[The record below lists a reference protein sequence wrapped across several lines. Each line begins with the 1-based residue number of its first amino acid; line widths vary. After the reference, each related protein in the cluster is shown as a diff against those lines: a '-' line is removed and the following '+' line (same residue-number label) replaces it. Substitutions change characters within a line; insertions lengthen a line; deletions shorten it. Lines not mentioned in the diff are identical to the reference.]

1 MLYEK
6 LSKQSGGLK
15 YSSGLMKHMYV
26 HTRLFFGFK
35 EKMRGKT
42 LLILIRKVI
51 GLVIIASFLK
61 WDISRGEGRK
71 VCLSLSGELEAMLE
85 NSNSCFWDMY
95 QKVGGNSSIGVNCI

>member
-51 GLVIIASFLK
+51 VLVVIIASFLK

-85 NSNSCFWDMY
+85 NSNSCF
-95 QKVGGNSSIGVNCI
+95 